1 MEDMGWLVAVI
12 IFLAVLTQTATGF
25 GLALVSMGLRVQ
37 MLGIQVA
44 APLVALTA
52 ASLELI
58 LLVRHRRA
66 LNWNAV
72 WKLSAASIVGI
83 PLGILALRHVNERII
98 LTVLGLVIVGYAVYA
113 LANPRM
119 PELQP
124 GWAWGFGFL
133 AGLLGGAYNT
143 AGPPAVIYGNGRRW
157 SPSEFK
163 SNLQSF
169 FLLND
174 ALVILGHAVSHHLT
188 PIVWAHY
195 WLALP
200 ALALGLAAGLTLER
214 FIHPEAFRKVVL
226 LLLIVMGAQL
236 IGFLPQGQLIAALG
250 GYTIR
255 HRVYELPGQVNPK
268 STKAA
273 FLQWQGQIRRRD
285 QGGVK

>member
-12 IFLAVLTQTATGF
+12 IFLAALTQTATGF
-25 GLALVSMGLRVQ
+25 GLALVSMGLLVQ

-52 ASLELI
+52 ASLELV

-72 WKLSAASIVGI
+72 WKLSAASALGV
-83 PLGILALRHVNERII
+83 PLGILALRQVNERII
-98 LTVLGLVIVGYAVYA
+98 LTMLGLIIVAYAVYA
-113 LANPRM
+113 WTDPRM
-119 PELQP
+119 PELAP

-143 AGPPAVIYGNGRRW
+143 AGPPAVIYGNSRRW

-174 ALVILGHAVSHHLT
+174 ALVIAGHAVSHHLT
-188 PIVWAHY
+188 PDVWSNY
-195 WLALP
+195 LLALP
-200 ALALGLAAGLTLER
+200 ALALGLAAGLSLER
-214 FIHPEAFRKVVL
+214 LIHPETFRKIVL
-226 LLLIVMGAQL
+226 GLLIAMGARL
-236 IGFLPQGQLIAALG
+236 VL
-250 GYTIR
+250 
-255 HRVYELPGQVNPK
+255 
-268 STKAA
+268 
-273 FLQWQGQIRRRD
+273 
-285 QGGVK
+285 

>member
-1 MEDMGWLVAVI
+1 MPPAVKAALARIVGAGKGLKGTHRLENTSWLVAVI

-25 GLALVSMGLRVQ
+25 GLALVSMGLVVQ
-37 MLGIQVA
+37 VLGIQVA

-72 WKLSAASIVGI
+72 WKLSVASSVGI
-83 PLGILALRHVNERII
+83 PLGILALKQVDERII

-113 LANPRM
+113 LTNPRM
-119 PELQP
+119 PELSP
-124 GWAWGFGFL
+124 GWAWSFGFL

-163 SNLQSF
+163 SNLQGF

-174 ALVILGHAVSHHLT
+174 ALVIAGHAVSHHLT
-188 PIVWAHY
+188 PDVWSNY
-195 WLALP
+195 RLALP
-200 ALALGLAAGLTLER
+200 ALALGLAAGLGLER
-214 FIHPEAFRKVVL
+214 LIHPEAFRKIVL
-226 LLLIVMGAQL
+226 WLLIAMGARL
-236 IGFLPQGQLIAALG
+236 IL
-250 GYTIR
+250 
-255 HRVYELPGQVNPK
+255 
-268 STKAA
+268 
-273 FLQWQGQIRRRD
+273 
-285 QGGVK
+285 